1 MERLKVCKQISES
14 VVMPDI
20 TLSDWSIEKLGQL
33 PLKWT
38 NNGHEKSFDRNWL

>member
-20 TLSDWSIEKLGQL
+20 ALSDWSIEKLGQL
-33 PLKWT
+33 PLT
-38 NNGHEKSFDRNWL
+38 NNGLDEQWP